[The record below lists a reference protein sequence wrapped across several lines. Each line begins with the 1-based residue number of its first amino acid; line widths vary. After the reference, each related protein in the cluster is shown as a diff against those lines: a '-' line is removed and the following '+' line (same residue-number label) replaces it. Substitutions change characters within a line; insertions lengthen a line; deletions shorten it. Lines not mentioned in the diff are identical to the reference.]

1 MFILHTLYTFVPAT
15 QVAYPSVEAAMA
27 AAQTGAVWGVV
38 SLLPS
43 FSRDLLYRVV
53 NVSTTQ
59 VRSAP
64 RVSE

>member
-1 MFILHTLYTFVPAT
+1 
-15 QVAYPSVEAAMA
+15 MA
-27 AAQTGAVWGVV
+27 AAKTGEVWGVV

-59 VRSAP
+59 V
-64 RVSE
+64 

>member
-1 MFILHTLYTFVPAT
+1 MFHRFVPCVSKT
-15 QVAYPSVEAAMA
+15 PSQTPPVQVAYPSVEAAMA
-27 AAQTGAVWGVV
+27 AAKTGEVWGVV

-59 VRSAP
+59 V
-64 RVSE
+64 